1 MDQILL
7 CSNHIPLTT
16 SINNSFIQKYMLDA
30 NGSYVKV
37 YLYLS
42 MCIQSGRKNLSISS
56 LADMMDNTE
65 KDILRA
71 LRYWEK
77 NDLMVLQ
84 KDTANSAITGIEIV
98 NPDIL
103 ETEQPQAKAET
114 AADVPEIPPKT
125 AGADDKGPIPASPA
139 VSRKDSPKITVTEE
153 QILRLS
159 KDENFSWACLIIE
172 SYLERPLK
180 TAEVQLLTYLFDT
193 LGFSK
198 ELLLYLYE
206 YCCSLGKTSINYVQ
220 AVAFAWSEQ
229 NISTPEQAKEHSSI
243 YSTAHTAIAKAL
255 ALGRPLAKIECT
267 YVERWQNQWHMD
279 LAVIIEACNRTMLAI
294 QKADFKYI
302 EGILGKWQKEN
313 VHTLQD
319 VQACDDAHKQKK
331 AQKQPPAS
339 DKAVSAKRTQFQA
352 FQQRDT
358 SKEEIDELEKMLL
371 TR

>member
-77 NDLMVLQ
+77 KDLMVLQ

-229 NISTPEQAKEHSSI
+229 NISTPEQVHN
-243 YSTAHTAIAKAL
+243 
-255 ALGRPLAKIECT
+255 C
-267 YVERWQNQWHMD
+267 
-279 LAVIIEACNRTMLAI
+279 
-294 QKADFKYI
+294 
-302 EGILGKWQKEN
+302 EN
-313 VHTLQD
+313 LN
-319 VQACDDAHKQKK
+319 
-331 AQKQPPAS
+331 
-339 DKAVSAKRTQFQA
+339 
-352 FQQRDT
+352 
-358 SKEEIDELEKMLL
+358 
-371 TR
+371 